1 MTYTAVDDNTTEYR
15 GFTIV
20 LSDWRRRQVCS
31 YTVSELRHPC
41 RDVAHGQEII
51 DAYLASREARPA
63 GGLRIVAADVKVAHG
78 LSASACRNRTE
89 QASARRRVAGRFA

>member
-1 MTYTAVDDNTTEYR
+1 MNETTTYR

-51 DAYLASREARPA
+51 DAHLASREARPA
-63 GGLRIVAADVKVAHG
+63 GGLRIVAADVKVQHG
-78 LSASACRNRTE
+78 LSASACRNRIE
-89 QASARRRVAGRFA
+89 QASARRRVAGRFS